1 VASASLRS
9 SQSALNNP
17 LLNHGE
23 RILLTLWVGGLW
35 IIGYLAVPILFASL
49 DDRIMAGM
57 LAGKMF
63 TALSYLGLFCGGLLL
78 VKALFTTS
86 RPFASWT
93 VRLLL
98 VMLLIVVVG
107 EFWIQPIMAELKIG
121 GLVEGSEKAA
131 RFGKLHGV
139 ASSLYLINSLCG
151 LALLLMSPR
160 EIRAGE

>member
-1 VASASLRS
+1 M
-9 SQSALNNP
+9 LNY
-17 LLNHGE
+17 GE

-35 IIGYLAVPILFASL
+35 SIGYLAVPLLFASL

-78 VKALFTTS
+78 LRALFTTPQ
-86 RPFASWT
+86 PFASWT

-98 VMLLIVVVG
+98 VMLLLVAVG
-107 EFWIQPIMAELKIG
+107 EFWIQPIMAELKVG

-131 RFGKLHGV
+131 RFGRLHGL
-139 ASSLYLINSLCG
+139 ASSLYLFNSLCG
-151 LALLLMSPR
+151 LALLLVMSPR
-160 EIRAGE
+160 AIRAGE

>member
-1 VASASLRS
+1 MASASLRS

>member
-1 VASASLRS
+1 VASVSLRS

-35 IIGYLAVPILFASL
+35 SIGYLAVPILFASL

-98 VMLLIVVVG
+98 VMLLIVAVG
-107 EFWIQPIMAELKIG
+107 EFWIQPIMAELKVG

-160 EIRAGE
+160 EIREGE